1 MACYSNGCKSMLH
14 IATTT
19 GSRLLDAKCEG
30 VFASQLATL
39 PLLVHLAEVM
49 HLGQQT
55 DEN

>member
-1 MACYSNGCKSMLH
+1 MLH